1 MNRLLVSFGFLVA
14 LAPAALALG
23 AAERVSGGAA
33 QAFQQA
39 LSAFKAKSPFRS
51 LSAANGEARKLK
63 AVGNQRY
70 IRLRGHVN
78 VWGNAH
84 VPQGQTGHVWITVSG
99 DTQLQDETGRY
110 LNGTVSVSDSSHYF
124 VNGNH
129 VNGWARPSANVSLYR
144 NNRYLGNIRIEGSIP
159 VSGWNNGGWVRLSG
173 SGWVEG
179 SGWVTELD
187 EPQAP

>member
-1 MNRLLVSFGFLVA
+1 MNRLLVSLGFVVA

-23 AAERVSGGAA
+23 AAEAISGGAA
-33 QAFQQA
+33 QAFHA
-39 LSAFKAKSPFRS
+39 MSAFKAKSGLRS

-63 AVGNQRY
+63 AAGSQRY
-70 IRLRGHVN
+70 VRLRGHVN

-84 VPQGQTGHVWITVSG
+84 VPQGQNGSVWITVSG

-179 SGWVTELD
+179 SGYVYDAD